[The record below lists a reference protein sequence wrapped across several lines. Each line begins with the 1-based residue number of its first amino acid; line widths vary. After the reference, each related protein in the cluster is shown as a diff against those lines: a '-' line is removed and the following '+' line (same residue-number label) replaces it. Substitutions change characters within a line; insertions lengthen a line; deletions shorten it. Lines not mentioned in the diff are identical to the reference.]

1 MNDFTGESN
10 LIVDGRVGRCS
21 SPNSRLYPWRWGKS
35 EFAGGGQ
42 LGWGQ
47 PGEGR
52 AWKPEDSGCGL
63 CLGWGLVCT
72 DLGASLAEQM
82 NWDHHHH
89 PHWDELV
96 LTASALSAAVVQGEK
111 SVISSCWKSRIPVKS
126 ELFKAWFKIPLLQMC
141 ARYSNLEVVSDNLL
155 YIILNSKRKREIKK
169 TSWRIGFF
177 KNWVTYCETLIPTHV
192 LYIVFNH
199 NAVKWPLVVSSS
211 YCVVS
216 KRGLDREEFLR
227 LLWCY
232 SARNMLLP
240 VEKKNPQT

>member
-1 MNDFTGESN
+1 ME
-10 LIVDGRVGRCS
+10 VGKVWVC
-21 SPNSRLYPWRWGKS
+21 WK
-35 EFAGGGQ
+35 GQ
-42 LGWGQ
+42 AGWGQ
-47 PGEGR
+47 PEGGR

-72 DLGASLAEQM
+72 DLGAALAEQVS
-82 NWDHHHH
+82 WVHHHWH
-89 PHWDELV
+89 ELV
-96 LTASALSAAVVQGEK
+96 LTASALSTAVVQGEK
-111 SVISSCWKSRIPVKS
+111 SVISSWWKSRIPVKS

-141 ARYSNLEVVSDNLL
+141 TRYSNLEVVPDNLL
-155 YIILNSKRKREIKK
+155 YVILNLKRKREEKLK
-169 TSWRIGFF
+169 TSWRIGFL

-216 KRGLDREEFLR
+216 KWVLDREGFFR
-227 LLWCY
+227 LLWWY

-240 VEKKNPQT
+240 VERKKNQPKSKINCCRTPL